1 MPWHIWP
8 IGAVT
13 LVLHGVAV
21 LDFMMAW
28 LRNATYLAALPAP
41 LRMEFTGYLEA
52 MPHWALIAWAIASWG
67 GLAGSVLL
75 LMVSRHAV
83 ACFAVALIG
92 LAGQVLYAL
101 FLANPPLPPALL
113 SGTRLS
119 SLVALMVLLAVMAY
133 ASRLFQRGVL
143 R

>member
-1 MPWHIWP
+1 MPLHIWP

-13 LVLHGVAV
+13 LVLHGGTV

-28 LRNATYLAALPAP
+28 LRNASYLAALPAP
-41 LRMEFTGYLEA
+41 LRMELTGYLDA
-52 MPHWALIAWAIASWG
+52 MPYWALIAWAIASWG

-92 LAGQVLYAL
+92 QAGQVLYAL
-101 FLANPPLPPALL
+101 FLANPPLPTALL

-133 ASRLFQRGVL
+133 ARRLFQRGVL